1 MRATVTP
8 AVYTSYNFVKQET
21 RVGPVPRA
29 IDLASLNYG
38 ISVNGWR
45 VLTNVPSTYFP
56 LVNAGIVDLADLG
69 LKLLVQGN
77 GRRGYDKLRLATGE

>member
-1 MRATVTP
+1 M
-8 AVYTSYNFVKQET
+8 
-21 RVGPVPRA
+21 
-29 IDLASLNYG
+29 
-38 ISVNGWR
+38 
-45 VLTNVPSTYFP
+45 LTNVPSTYFP